1 MHKLST
7 LRKKQSATLAAMNT
21 YQPINNA
28 ASRQGENKMT
38 KTFDEILDDAFDI
51 RDVIERYEEL
61 DGGSLDADEIAEF
74 SLMADFL
81 DEVKGTGGDEQWRGD
96 WYPVGFIKDSYF
108 ENAMDEMLEDCGD
121 MPKYQDIPSYL
132 TITVNYDA
140 LQMDYS
146 SVEIKGDTYW
156 YR

>member
-1 MHKLST
+1 
-7 LRKKQSATLAAMNT
+7 
-21 YQPINNA
+21 
-28 ASRQGENKMT
+28 MT

-61 DGGSLDADEIAEF
+61 ESEYEAFTDDQKANPMDDDDICEKENIEK
-74 SLMADFL
+74 FL
-81 DEVKGTGGDEQWRGD
+81 DDVKGNGGDEQWRGD